1 MLETFKA
8 AGRVE
13 VIPWGENIG
22 LAGVIFEL
30 TSLNSYLWTHIFE
43 LVSLNNSH
51 VKKFI
56 VPANEGERVAEV
68 DVPDYWL
75 AQFLF
80 DHLEIAVFYNF

>member
-8 AGRVE
+8 SGRVE

-22 LAGVIFEL
+22 LAGFIFEL
-30 TSLNSYLWTHIFE
+30 I
-43 LVSLNNSH
+43 SLNNSH

-68 DVPDYWL
+68 DVPDY
-75 AQFLF
+75 
-80 DHLEIAVFYNF
+80 